1 MKNLTLLLLTFAVFS
16 CTPSME
22 DDVARSCEMVKEG
35 LANSAATMELVAKVT
50 AEDAD
55 AIAETAELVA
65 ALAVMAEEG
74 EAIEERNKDN
84 KEAFDKLF
92 AETCK

>member
-22 DDVARSCEMVKEG
+22 DDVARSCEMVKEMT
-35 LANSAATMELVAKVT
+35 ANSDATTELVTKVT

-65 ALAVMAEEG
+65 VLAAMVEEG
-74 EAIEERNKDN
+74 KAIDERNKDN

-92 AETCK
+92 EETCK